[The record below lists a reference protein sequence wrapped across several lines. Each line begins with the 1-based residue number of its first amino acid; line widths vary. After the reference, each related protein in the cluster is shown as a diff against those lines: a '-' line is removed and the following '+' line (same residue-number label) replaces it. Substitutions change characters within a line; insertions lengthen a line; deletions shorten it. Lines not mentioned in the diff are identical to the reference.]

1 MNNRWKSNWI
11 GYQTIARREIKRFF
25 RIWMQTLLPPA
36 ITTVLYFLIFG
47 KVIGDRVGVIEG
59 ISYIDF
65 IAPGLVMMSVITN
78 AYNNVSSSFFGTRF
92 HRNIDEQLVSPL
104 PDLLIVLGYVTGGVL
119 RGLVVGVVVAVVSF
133 FFTDITIA
141 HWLLVFVVAVLSAS
155 VFAILGFLNAL
166 FARSF
171 DDISIIP
178 TFILTPLT
186 YLGGVF
192 YSIQMLG
199 EVWQIIA
206 QFNPLLYVIDGFR
219 YAVLGQSDMPYQYTI
234 IVLTIMIF
242 VLLFLAVRFMKSS
255 LGVRT

>member
-186 YLGGVF
+186 YLGGCF
-192 YSIQMLG
+192 
-199 EVWQIIA
+199 
-206 QFNPLLYVIDGFR
+206 
-219 YAVLGQSDMPYQYTI
+219 T
-234 IVLTIMIF
+234 
-242 VLLFLAVRFMKSS
+242 LFKC
-255 LGVRT
+255 